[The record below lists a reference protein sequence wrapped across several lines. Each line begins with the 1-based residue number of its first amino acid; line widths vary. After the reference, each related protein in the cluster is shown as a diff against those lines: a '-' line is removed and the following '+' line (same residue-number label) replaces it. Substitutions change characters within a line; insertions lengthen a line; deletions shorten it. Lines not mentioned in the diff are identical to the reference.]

1 MTRHEIYAD
10 HAATTRIAPDVER
23 AMSPYFGERF
33 GNPSSVHS
41 RGEAAHTAL
50 DAARRQVSSLLGA
63 NAEEVVFT
71 AGGSEANNL
80 ALKGVMWGAR
90 GERRRLV
97 ISAIEHPSVIET
109 ARHLEARGVP
119 LTVVPV
125 ERSGVLDPER
135 LSAAL
140 GSDVALVSVMWVN
153 NEIGTIQ
160 PVAELARRTHAAGAR
175 FHCDAVQAAGK
186 LAIDVGEAD
195 VDLLSIAAHKFHGPP
210 GAGALWVRRG
220 LKLVPLVHGGRQE
233 RGRRAGT
240 ENLPALVGLGAAAER
255 AARLLASGDAARA
268 SALGD
273 RLLAR
278 LTEILP
284 GAALNGDRRQ
294 CLGSIVNLRLPGVD
308 GEAALH
314 ELDGEGILVSTGSA
328 CSAASPGPS
337 HVLLALGVGAEEAH
351 ASVRF
356 SLGEDNRE
364 ADVDTIVSVM
374 PRIVE
379 RLRSLAGGGAAQQR

>member
-1 MTRHEIYAD
+1 MKRLEIDAD
-10 HAATTRIAPDVER
+10 HAATTRTAPEVER
-23 AMSPYFGERF
+23 AMSPFFGERF

-41 RGEAAHTAL
+41 RGEAAHAAL
-50 DAARRQVSSLLGA
+50 DAARRQVAALLGA
-63 NAEEVVFT
+63 NSEEVAFT

-80 ALKGVMWGAR
+80 ALKGVMWAAR

-119 LTVVPV
+119 VSVVPV

-135 LSAAL
+135 LSASL
-140 GSDVALVSVMWVN
+140 GPDVALVSVMWVN

-160 PVAELARRTHAAGAR
+160 PVAELARRAHAAGAR

-186 LAIDVGEAD
+186 LAIDVDEAG
-195 VDLLSIAAHKFHGPP
+195 VDLLSIAGHKFHGPP

-220 LKLVPLVHGGRQE
+220 LKLVPLVHGGLQE

-255 AARLLASGDAARA
+255 AARLLAAGEAMRVA
-268 SALGD
+268 ALGETLLT
-273 RLLAR
+273 RLIAA
-278 LTEILP
+278 LP
-284 GAALNGDRRQ
+284 GAALNGDRMKR
-294 CLGSIVNLRLPGVD
+294 LGSIVNLRLPGVD

-337 HVLLALGVGAEEAH
+337 HVLLALGLGAEDAH

-364 ADVDTIVSVM
+364 ADVDTIVNVM

>member
-1 MTRHEIYAD
+1 MKRLEIDAD
-10 HAATTRIAPDVER
+10 HAATTRTAPEVER
-23 AMSPYFGERF
+23 AMSPFFGERF

-41 RGEAAHTAL
+41 RGEAAHAAL
-50 DAARRQVSSLLGA
+50 DAARRQVAALLGA
-63 NAEEVVFT
+63 KSEEVAFT

-80 ALKGVMWGAR
+80 ALKGVMWAAR

-119 LTVVPV
+119 VSVVPV

-135 LSAAL
+135 LSASL
-140 GSDVALVSVMWVN
+140 GPDVALVSVMWVN

-160 PVAELARRTHAAGAR
+160 PVAELARRAHAAGAR

-186 LAIDVGEAD
+186 LEIDVDEAG
-195 VDLLSIAAHKFHGPP
+195 VDLLSIAGHKFHGPP

-220 LKLVPLVHGGRQE
+220 LKLVPLVHGGLQE

-255 AARLLASGDAARA
+255 AARLLAAGEAMRVA
-268 SALGD
+268 ALGETLLT
-273 RLLAR
+273 RLIAA
-278 LTEILP
+278 LP
-284 GAALNGDRRQ
+284 GAALNGDRMKR
-294 CLGSIVNLRLPGVD
+294 LGSIVNLRLPGVD

-337 HVLLALGVGAEEAH
+337 HVLLALGLGAEDAH

-364 ADVDTIVSVM
+364 ADVDTIVNVM

>member
-1 MTRHEIYAD
+1 MNGREIYAD
-10 HAATTRIAPDVER
+10 HAATTRTAPEVVRE
-23 AMSPYFGERF
+23 MCVYFAERF

-41 RGEAAHTAL
+41 RGEAARGAL
-50 DAARRQVSSLLGA
+50 DHARRQVAALLGGH
-63 NAEEVVFT
+63 AEEVVFT
-71 AGGSEANNL
+71 SGGSEANNL
-80 ALKGVMWGAR
+80 ALKGVMLAAR

-109 ARHLEARGVP
+109 ARHLESRGTPV
-119 LTVVPV
+119 TVVPL

-140 GSDVALVSVMWVN
+140 GPDVALVSVMWVN
-153 NEIGTIQ
+153 NEIGTLQ
-160 PVAELARRTHAAGAR
+160 PVAELARRAHAAGAR

-186 LAIDVGEAD
+186 LAIDVREAE

-210 GAGALWVRRG
+210 GAGALWVNRG
-220 LKLVPLVHGGRQE
+220 LKLVPLLHGGHQE
-233 RGRRAGT
+233 RSRRAGT

-255 AARLLASGDAARA
+255 AVRRLEAGEPARA
-268 SALGD
+268 AALGD
-273 RLLAR
+273 ALLSRLCAAV
-278 LTEILP
+278 P
-284 GAALNGDRRQ
+284 GAVLNGDPRSR
-294 CLGSIVNLRLPGVD
+294 LRSIVNLRLPGVD

-337 HVLLALGVGAEEAH
+337 HVLLAIGATPEEAH

-356 SLGEDNRE
+356 SLGEDNRDE
-364 ADVDTIVSVM
+364 DVDTIVETV
-374 PRIVE
+374 PRVVE